1 MAMTIDEILEMQ
13 AKILAARTDTST
25 NPNMKYSGIASK
37 NTGLNPNYFSGNNT
51 KIVNA
56 LNTVYKKAEDASD
69 TAQKTKEKLNEI
81 VLDTEMNSDEW
92 TKLKGLMDHNTIV
105 EGLVDL
111 YENKLPNS
119 SGGSTSDYATEEDI
133 DSIINKLK

>member
-1 MAMTIDEILEMQ
+1 MAMTLDEIMELQ

-25 NPNMKYSGIASK
+25 NPNMKYNKLTSR
-37 NTGLNPNYFSGNNT
+37 NTGLNPEYFSGNDT
-51 KIVNA
+51 KMVNA
-56 LNTVYKKAEDASD
+56 LNMLYKKADDAAN
-69 TAQKTKEKLNEI
+69 TAKKTKDKLNEI
-81 VLDTEMNSDEW
+81 VLDTELNVDEW
-92 TKLKGLMDHNTIV
+92 TKLKGLMDQDTIV

-119 SGGSTSDYATEEDI
+119 SGGSADYATEEDI

>member
-1 MAMTIDEILEMQ
+1 MAMTLDEIMELQ

-25 NPNMKYSGIASK
+25 NPNMKYNKLASR
-37 NTGLNPNYFSGNNT
+37 NTGLNPEYFSGNDT
-51 KIVNA
+51 KMVNA
-56 LNTVYKKAEDASD
+56 LNMLYKKADDAAD
-69 TAQKTKEKLNEI
+69 TAKKTKDKLNEI
-81 VLDTEMNSDEW
+81 VLDTELNVDEW
-92 TKLKGLMDHNTIV
+92 TKLKGLMDQNTIV

-119 SGGSTSDYATEEDI
+119 SGGSADYATEEDI

>member
-1 MAMTIDEILEMQ
+1 MAMTLDEIMELQ

-25 NPNMKYSGIASK
+25 NPNMKYSKFASR
-37 NTGLNPNYFSGNNT
+37 NTGLNPEYFKGNDT

-56 LNTVYKKAEDASD
+56 LNTLYKKTDDAAD
-69 TAQKTKEKLNEI
+69 TAKKTKDKLNEI
-81 VLDTEMNSDEW
+81 VLDTELNVDEW
-92 TKLKGLMDHNTIV
+92 TKLKGLMDQNTIV

-119 SGGSTSDYATEEDI
+119 SGAPTDYATEEDI

>member
-92 TKLKGLMDHNTIV
+92 IKLKGLMDHNTIV

>member
-1 MAMTIDEILEMQ
+1 MAMTLDEIMELQ

-25 NPNMKYSGIASK
+25 NPNMKYNKLASR
-37 NTGLNPNYFSGNNT
+37 NTGLNPEYFSGNDT
-51 KIVNA
+51 KMVNA
-56 LNTVYKKAEDASD
+56 LNMLYKKADDAAN
-69 TAQKTKEKLNEI
+69 TAKKTKDKLNEI
-81 VLDTEMNSDEW
+81 VLDTELNVDEW
-92 TKLKGLMDHNTIV
+92 TKLKGLMDQDTIV

-119 SGGSTSDYATEEDI
+119 SGGSADYATEEDI